1 MVATPLATVTPV
13 IGTGCQLFG
22 ASVSEVSK
30 TQPVAAAGHFTATF
44 GPFATR
50 PTFGCGMVMKRM
62 LATRPAIANRQSAL
76 AQSLVETARRLKG

>member
-1 MVATPLATVTPV
+1 MVATPLATATPV

-30 TQPVAAAGHFTATF
+30 THPTAAAGHFTATF
-44 GPFATR
+44 APLATT

-62 LATRPAIANRQSAL
+62 PSIATWQF
-76 AQSLVETARRLKG
+76 VEVPPTSPKNNSPSSGGT